1 LLHRR
6 TGETVVV
13 ASTVW
18 TESAGWST
26 LGNGQM
32 VVVERGSLRTTIL
45 PVSTPG
51 PVGLVS

>member
-1 LLHRR
+1 M
-6 TGETVVV
+6 VV
-13 ASTVW
+13 ASTGW